1 MSQDFT
7 TNAPQLTA
15 AFRQQFHDSFEIES
29 RLSAPVLASTI
40 YRRGSI
46 AGSSFTIND
55 MGALKMKKTTSRFQ
69 DTELSLPEVG
79 TRMAPM
85 ADYDLHVLIE
95 PRYLSKLS
103 TNPQSKYMKAM
114 LSAKN
119 EQEDEIAYRAM
130 LDTVLRKQ
138 AENSLY
144 APVALPNTQIILDG
158 GTGFTKAKLIQARKL
173 FRKNKCDEKNGEKLY
188 IAYTADML
196 GEILADTTLTS
207 ADYLAGKMLQE
218 GALASTWM
226 GFTWIPYEEVDLDEP
241 NTVATTVAWCG
252 SAIHMGDGSSFGIST
267 NVRADKNNC
276 IQLSLSASWGAGR
289 ANEKKIVAIKSKY

>member
-1 MSQDFT
+1 MSQDFI

-15 AFRQQFHDSFEIES
+15 AFRQQFHDSFEIEAQ
-29 RLSAPVLASTI
+29 LSAPVLASTVH
-40 YRRGSI
+40 RRGSI

-55 MGALKMKKTTSRFQ
+55 MGALKMKKTASRFQ

-95 PRYLSKLS
+95 PRDLSKLS
-103 TNPQSKYMKAM
+103 ANPQSEYMKAM

-138 AENSLY
+138 AENSPY

-158 GTGFTKAKLIQARKL
+158 GTGFTKAKLIQAKKL

-218 GALASTWM
+218 GVLEM
-226 GFTWIPYEEVDLDEP
+226 IY
-241 NTVATTVAWCG
+241 
-252 SAIHMGDGSSFGIST
+252 
-267 NVRADKNNC
+267 
-276 IQLSLSASWGAGR
+276 
-289 ANEKKIVAIKSKY
+289 